1 MGYCV
6 QKYIFMVVTVC
17 KNGKRRSGVW
27 TFNIGK
33 DNVYAELENI
43 DDIES
48 AIAFNY
54 KKLAMDVAKDYNE
67 SFMAE
72 DTYLYKRGA

>member
-6 QKYIFMVVTVC
+6 QKSIFMVITVC

-27 TFNIGK
+27 TFDVGK
-33 DNVYAELENI
+33 DNVYAELQNI
-43 DDIES
+43 EDIES
-48 AIAFNY
+48 AIVYNS

-67 SFMAE
+67 SFINNE
-72 DTYLYKRGA
+72 TYLYNRGA

>member
-6 QKYIFMVVTVC
+6 QKCIFMVVTVC

-43 DDIES
+43 EDIES
-48 AIAFNY
+48 AIAFNS